1 MRQPSAGPTVAEPPA
16 LICAR
21 CASHH
26 RSISVLPA
34 GPPLRWHARTR
45 ARKLCCAALRS
56 CATSAAVR
64 PSAPIVIA
72 TLRRCGCLPL
82 PAGSGDGAAA
92 CAQADRSA
100 APSRQ
105 RAAVRCNRR
114 TLAGLGQPD
123 EWRHR
128 TAPISKVTTSPG
140 KRRCSCSSR
149 SERLVNC
156 ASTNTG
162 PECCGGWSGAPRD
175 PFGRLVLQRHHP
187 EVIATETVGSIT
199 DSIQKACNTQHAT
212 CGAPSHHRTSA
223 RTHTA

>member
-1 MRQPSAGPTVAEPPA
+1 MDTCIQGPHPGRSARPA
-16 LICAR
+16 SIRFSCR
-21 CASHH
+21 
-26 RSISVLPA
+26 RSSRI
-34 GPPLRWHARTR
+34 
-45 ARKLCCAALRS
+45 
-56 CATSAAVR
+56 
-64 PSAPIVIA
+64 
-72 TLRRCGCLPL
+72 
-82 PAGSGDGAAA
+82 
-92 CAQADRSA
+92 RSA

-105 RAAVRCNRR
+105 RAAVRRNRR

-156 ASTNTG
+156 ANTNTG

-187 EVIATETVGSIT
+187 EVIATETVGSIPT
-199 DSIQKACNTQHAT
+199 AYRQHTKSMQHAT
-212 CGAPSHHRTSA
+212 CNMRRTFTPSNVRKNSYGLMPTHA
-223 RTHTA
+223 RHACAAVARLASQSTNTAHGPLRRNAHAESRDCQQASSKSMRME